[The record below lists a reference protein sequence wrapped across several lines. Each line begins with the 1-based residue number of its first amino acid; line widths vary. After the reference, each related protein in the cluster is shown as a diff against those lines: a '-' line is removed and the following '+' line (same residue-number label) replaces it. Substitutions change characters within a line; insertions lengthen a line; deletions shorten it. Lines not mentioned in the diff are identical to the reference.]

1 MEEYLSLNK
10 EEKRQ
15 LIKSHIKNLQFTKY
29 NLELNIIAE
38 QAVDVPNES
47 SIIGYQMQIEDLVD
61 KESALQNELLLLDS
75 EEKE

>member
-10 EEKRQ
+10 EEKRH